1 VAFPRSSRAYLQ
13 GIDAMRIVE
22 KVLGKSSIVGIVGVS
37 SQVIRFNHR
46 PFVSVVRG
54 RYGRVVVCIVILGPS
69 DQSYDL
75 VGSGQEHARG
85 MS

>member
-1 VAFPRSSRAYLQ
+1 VSFPRSSRAYLE
-13 GIDAMRIVE
+13 GIDAMRVVE
-22 KVLGKSSIVGIVGVS
+22 KVLGKSSIVGIVGGS

-46 PFVSVVRG
+46 LFVSVVRG

-69 DQSYDL
+69 ELSIDS
-75 VGSGQEHARG
+75 VGSGQEQARG

>member
-1 VAFPRSSRAYLQ
+1 
-13 GIDAMRIVE
+13 
-22 KVLGKSSIVGIVGVS
+22 
-37 SQVIRFNHR
+37 
-46 PFVSVVRG
+46 VSVVRG